1 VVPGSFQALL
11 KVIPEP
17 GLVLAIFLLSLRL
30 AAMLLLTPI
39 LHAFNVPAVVRVL
52 LIVGFAV
59 ALACG
64 LPHQATAEMLSWDA
78 ERLIAACLTEVAL
91 GATMAVAILSAF
103 AAISLA
109 GRLID
114 IQIGF
119 GIAQVFDPVSKRQVP
134 VLTAAFNQFG
144 ALFFFAMNGHHA
156 LLRGVAYSLERFPLG
171 QSWSVELAAPALM
184 KQVAGLFTLGLAM
197 AAPVVVALLL
207 LELALGVVARNLPQ
221 VNMFVIG
228 IPVKIVAG
236 LAALSF
242 WFAGIGDAMGRVY
255 ASIFETWGAMFAAT
269 QAAGAR

>member
-1 VVPGSFQALL
+1 MIPASFQALL
-11 KVIPEP
+11 KIIPEP

-39 LHAFNVPAVVRVL
+39 LHAINVPGVVRVL
-52 LIVGFAV
+52 LVVGLAI
-59 ALACG
+59 ALASG
-64 LPHQATAEMLSWDA
+64 IPGEVTAQMLSWNSG
-78 ERLIAACLTEVAL
+78 RLISACFAEVAL
-91 GATMAVAILSAF
+91 GATMALAILSAF
-103 AAISLA
+103 AAITLA

-144 ALFFFAMNGHHA
+144 ALMFFAMNGHHA
-156 LLRGVAYSLERFPLG
+156 LLRGIAYSLERFPLG
-171 QSWSVELAAPALM
+171 QLWAVELAAPALM

-221 VNMFVIG
+221 MNMFVIG

-236 LAALSF
+236 LVALSF
-242 WFAGIGDAMGRVY
+242 WFGGIGDAMARVY

-269 QAAGAR
+269 QIAGAR